1 MLIYPATDLMDGQ
14 AVRLLKG
21 DYGNKTV
28 YSEDPLSVAAA
39 FKECGAG
46 QMHIVDLDGAKTGGT
61 PNIETILAIKK
72 SCGLFC
78 QVGGGIRDMKTVESY
93 LEKGIDRV
101 ILGTAAVTEE
111 GFAKEAAGR
120 FGDRIAVGID
130 IRDGFVAVKG
140 WTENSKYEVMDF
152 CAKMEDA
159 GVSTVICTDISKDG
173 AMKGT
178 NLELY
183 RKLSERFSF
192 RLIASGGVSSMEDV
206 LALKTMGLYG
216 AIIGKAY
223 YTGAISLSEAIEA
236 AK

>member
-1 MLIYPATDLMDGQ
+1 MLIYPAIDLMDGQ

-78 QVGGGIRDMKTVESY
+78 QAGGGIRNMKTVESY

-120 FGDRIAVGID
+120 FGDRIYCRNCIMSGDSVSDTQLISSRKRMPCFTPVVS
-130 IRDGFVAVKG
+130 IRSY
-140 WTENSKYEVMDF
+140 T
-152 CAKMEDA
+152 DA
-159 GVSTVICTDISKDG
+159 IISLIVYSV
-173 AMKGT
+173 T
-178 NLELY
+178 SHSSPPYTL
-183 RKLSERFSF
+183 
-192 RLIASGGVSSMEDV
+192 RLINGNPI
-206 LALKTMGLYG
+206 ALWRV
-216 AIIGKAY
+216 
-223 YTGAISLSEAIEA
+223 
-236 AK
+236 